1 MDFFEDLSKHT
12 QKIYITSHGNKIY
25 GIEKIQNR
33 YLTRY
38 CIPDEQ
44 FNKKRLDNF
53 IGKHGSN
60 LFYKLFRFDTM
71 NRAVYEKY
79 TQTNNFTLNSFS
91 L

>member
-38 CIPDEQ
+38 YVQ
-44 FNKKRLDNF
+44 MNSLTKK
-53 IGKHGSN
+53 
-60 LFYKLFRFDTM
+60 T
-71 NRAVYEKY
+71 
-79 TQTNNFTLNSFS
+79 
-91 L
+91 